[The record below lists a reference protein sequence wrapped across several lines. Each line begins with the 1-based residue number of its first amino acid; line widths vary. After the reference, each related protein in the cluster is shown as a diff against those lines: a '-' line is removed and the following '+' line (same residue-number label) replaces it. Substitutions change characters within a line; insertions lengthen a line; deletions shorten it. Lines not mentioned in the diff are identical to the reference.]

1 MTTTPEPTTEALFRA
16 EERRLHR
23 TAWMLLGD
31 REEAEDAVQDAM
43 ATLARRG
50 LDELDR
56 PGAYLRTIV
65 VNECRRRMRRQRPR
79 PASGPDLAA
88 FDRHD
93 IEMLDA
99 LGSLTARKRA
109 VVVLRFYEDLEVNV
123 IAELLG
129 CAPSTVSSLL
139 HRAMKDMKEILTHD

>member
-1 MTTTPEPTTEALFRA
+1 
-16 EERRLHR
+16 
-23 TAWMLLGD
+23 MLLGD

>member
-1 MTTTPEPTTEALFRA
+1 
-16 EERRLHR
+16 
-23 TAWMLLGD
+23 MLLGN
-31 REEAEDAVQDAM
+31 REDAEDAVQDAM
-43 ATLARRG
+43 AALARRG
-50 LDELDR
+50 LDDLDR

-65 VNECRRRMRRQRPR
+65 VNECRRRMRLRRTR
-79 PASGPDLAA
+79 PAPGPELAA

-93 IEMLDA
+93 VEMLNA

-109 VVVLRFYEDLEVNV
+109 VVVLRYYEDLEVNV

>member
-1 MTTTPEPTTEALFRA
+1 MTTPVPTTEALFRA
-16 EERRLHR
+16 EERGLRR

-50 LDELDR
+50 LDDLDR
-56 PGAYLRTIV
+56 PGAYLRTMV
-65 VNECRRRMRRQRPR
+65 VNECRRRMRVRRPR
-79 PASGPDLAA
+79 PAPGPDLPA

-93 IEMLDA
+93 VEMLDA

-123 IAELLG
+123 IAEMLG